1 LISLPKTNNFITFDP
16 LDPRG
21 HTSVGRFLI
30 EKKGKI
36 KNSLYMKNNYEK
48 REKCVWRTMKHIGTQ
63 SMQKM
68 YKREKLNKERVFLFE
83 LNSVNGKHN
92 KTEKGTRNQRK
103 IFQTIVFF

>member
-1 LISLPKTNNFITFDP
+1 MINLPKTNNFITFDP

-30 EKKGKI
+30 EKKKEKK

-48 REKCVWRTMKHIGTQ
+48 REKVCVCVCVKDNETYRNTIHAENVQ
-63 SMQKM
+63 
-68 YKREKLNKERVFLFE
+68 KREKTEQRRGFFFLFE

-92 KTEKGTRNQRK
+92 KT
-103 IFQTIVFF
+103 